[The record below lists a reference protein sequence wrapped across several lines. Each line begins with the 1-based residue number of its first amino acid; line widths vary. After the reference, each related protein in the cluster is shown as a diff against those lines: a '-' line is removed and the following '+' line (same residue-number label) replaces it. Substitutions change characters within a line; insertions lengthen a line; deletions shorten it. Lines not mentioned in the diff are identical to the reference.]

1 MAHHLGQSRLN
12 QVDSALPVSRYRDA
26 LTQHLVPMFPG
37 AELEPSP
44 VSIDVAGLAIQETHT
59 SVLVRPDRRWSQS
72 FRMTRSTGFT
82 ADDVQL
88 VRQFVRVFRE
98 KLSAYDRPYFGYL
111 IDRCPE
117 DVVAQSTRHRVF
129 DDELSGLLIRI
140 LKRWAIETYEGRR
153 IVAALGIEPRPN
165 LSQVSSIHISNL
177 SDKNY
182 AKVLS
187 NGTETLLVV
196 SPSGHVI
203 AHRSVSDETRESTS
217 SGRLLAPRRHRA
229 LASWATNGRVAF
241 ALNEFGEVLVFKERQ
256 LKFAF
261 RNGNWTHF
269 AHSAVLA
276 RMEAT
281 IALRRA
287 VYVSCLDVSFARTG
301 GCIAIATSTA
311 SDPELLHEADLLS
324 TAASEKSRLLKHT
337 VGRQF
342 AALPRDV
349 REEVVALDGAT
360 VLDSEGRILAAGA
373 IVHVPAGS
381 DGGGRLA
388 ATKALSRLGFAV
400 KISADGGITAFS
412 GHKRSDPVR
421 VFQVGS

>member
-1 MAHHLGQSRLN
+1 
-12 QVDSALPVSRYRDA
+12 
-26 LTQHLVPMFPG
+26 
-37 AELEPSP
+37 
-44 VSIDVAGLAIQETHT
+44 
-59 SVLVRPDRRWSQS
+59 
-72 FRMTRSTGFT
+72 MTRSTGFG
-82 ADDVQL
+82 AGDVQL
-88 VRQFVRVFRE
+88 VRQFVRALRE
-98 KLSAYDRPYFGYL
+98 KLSAHGQPYFSYL

-129 DDELSGLLIRI
+129 DDELSGVLIRI

-165 LSQVSSIHISNL
+165 LSQISAIHISNL

-196 SPSGHVI
+196 SPSGHVV
-203 AHRSVSDETRESTS
+203 AHRSVREEAGASAAFA
-217 SGRLLAPRRHRA
+217 GLLAPRRHRA
-229 LASWATNGRVAF
+229 LAGWATAGRVAF

-261 RNGNWTHF
+261 RNGMWTHF

-281 IALRRA
+281 TALRRA

-301 GCIAIATSTA
+301 GCIAVSTSTA
-311 SDPELLHEADLLS
+311 HRSELLHNADLLS
-324 TAASEKSRLLKHT
+324 AAASEKSRLLKHT
-337 VGRQF
+337 IGRRF

-373 IVHVPAGS
+373 IVQVPAGS

-400 KISADGGITAFS
+400 KISADGGISAFS
-412 GHKRSDPVR
+412 GRKSGDPLR
-421 VFQVGS
+421 LFQVGS